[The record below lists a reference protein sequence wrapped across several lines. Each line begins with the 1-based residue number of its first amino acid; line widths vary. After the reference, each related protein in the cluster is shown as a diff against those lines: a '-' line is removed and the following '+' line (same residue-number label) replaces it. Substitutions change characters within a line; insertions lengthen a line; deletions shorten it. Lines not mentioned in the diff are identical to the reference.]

1 MSHTPNRKQY
11 WKIFVLLAVLTGL
24 EVGVAQMPG
33 IAKELMVSALILLAL
48 TKAGF
53 VALFFMHLKSETRT
67 LKLTIA
73 LPFAAPALYAFVLIG
88 EAAWRLLR

>member
-1 MSHTPNRKQY
+1 MSHKPNRKQY
-11 WKIFVLLAVLTGL
+11 WQIFVVLAVLTAV

-33 IAKELMVSALILLAL
+33 IAKELMVSALFLLAL
-48 TKAGF
+48 AKAAF
-53 VALFFMHLKSETRT
+53 VALFFMHLKGETRA
-67 LKLTIA
+67 LKMTIA